1 MTVRSPWIMA
11 VSGID
16 QQTILPQRLRL
27 VQLCSF

>member
-1 MTVRSPWIMA
+1 MA

-16 QQTILPQRLRL
+16 QQTILPQGARL